1 MQSYH
6 AIGWITYLC
15 NDTKAHHG
23 PRPCAY
29 LLVFTFGISAGFLWI
44 LSSVRSPS
52 GRIFCSIVFMRS
64 HIVFYSFSTMSS
76 PTSDQPMPSSPKLIN
91 YERDGSPTR
100 YRSSSL
106 DSDPAATARMSP
118 TLSRSY
124 NPMDPD
130 ARERQRTLDVDMA
143 MHLSRARHESFS
155 VSPVASPLTM
165 REHDDR
171 EPPETHPHH
180 EESTFPTLFLQEERE
195 LGFARG
201 EDPRQVHNGDPY
213 RGVLAPDDL
222 RQDLGMPRHLTPI
235 HEPHHLLDT
244 LHNAVH
250 QFDGPLPLYQ
260 PPILQGRQT
269 FNFGAMEEFA
279 KVEKTQ
285 LGLASSPFD
294 ERLPHLRVR
303 KPSQVSADGEVGGS
317 GTEFRLP
324 APRNLRERKLSQ
336 SNAVPRRHGGG
347 KMALFEGAPGAPPA
361 SLAVGIA
368 PPLSVVPSFADLP
381 TATGGAVG
389 HDRPYRFSF
398 YSNALSATIH
408 ARSLCEL
415 PADGQSFEDMFAGV
429 GGSAPTDSEPR
440 PVPLSRQ
447 STATTPFV
455 RTPRNDTLVGNGG
468 GDVYKN
474 LVPTDLEGHTWWLD
488 VLSPTDD
495 EMKMLSKVCHTFVRF
510 SRTTNC
516 VRTGLWHSPADSG
529 RYPDGRSARE
539 D

>member
-1 MQSYH
+1 
-6 AIGWITYLC
+6 
-15 NDTKAHHG
+15 
-23 PRPCAY
+23 
-29 LLVFTFGISAGFLWI
+29 
-44 LSSVRSPS
+44 
-52 GRIFCSIVFMRS
+52 
-64 HIVFYSFSTMSS
+64 MSS
-76 PTSDQPMPSSPKLIN
+76 PTSDQPRSSSPKLIN

-100 YRSSSL
+100 YHSSSL
-106 DSDPAATARMSP
+106 DSDAAATARMSP

-143 MHLSRARHESFS
+143 MHLSRARQGSFS

-165 REHDDR
+165 HEHDDR
-171 EPPETHPHH
+171 EPPETHPHN
-180 EESTFPTLFLQEERE
+180 EERTFPTLFLQEERG

-235 HEPHHLLDT
+235 HEPQHLLDS
-244 LHNAVH
+244 LHNSVH

-260 PPILQGRQT
+260 PPIPQGRQT
-269 FNFGAMEEFA
+269 FNFGAMEEFS
-279 KVEKTQ
+279 KVEKTR
-285 LGLASSPFD
+285 LGLASSPID

-336 SNAVPRRHGGG
+336 SNALPRRHGSG
-347 KMALFEGAPGAPPA
+347 KMALFEGTPGAPPP

-429 GGSAPTDSEPR
+429 GGPAPTDSPPR
-440 PVPLSRQ
+440 PVPLSQQ
-447 STATTPFV
+447 STATSFV
-455 RTPRNDTLVGNGG
+455 RTPRNDILVGNGG
-468 GDVYKN
+468 GDSYKN
-474 LVPTDLEGHTWWLD
+474 LVPTDPEGHTWWLD
-488 VLSPTDD
+488 VLSPTDE
-495 EMKMLSKVCHTFVRF
+495 EMKMLSKVCHTSVRF

-516 VRTGLWHSPADSG
+516 VQTGLWHSPADSG